1 MNASPLILLLGSNQ
15 GNSHAVLRKAI
26 TLLELRIGKIETASS
41 VYSTKAWGETDQ
53 PDFLNQVVIIP
64 YTGTA
69 IQALEIVLS
78 IEHEMGRVRAK
89 KWGSRIIDIDLLY
102 FGDQIHHTSKLTL
115 PHPVLHL
122 RRFTLVPLVEILPDF
137 IHPVINKTQQQLLDT
152 CADKLEVLKLV

>member
-15 GNSHAVLRKAI
+15 GNSHELLRKAI
-26 TLLELRIGKIETASS
+26 NLLELRIGKIETASS
-41 VYSTKAWGETDQ
+41 VYSTKAWGEINQ
-53 PDFLNQVVIIP
+53 PDFLNQVVVIP

-137 IHPVINKTQQQLLDT
+137 IHPVINKTQQQLLDA

>member
-1 MNASPLILLLGSNQ
+1 LLLGSNQ
-15 GNSHAVLRKAI
+15 GNSHELLRKAI
-26 TLLELRIGKIETASS
+26 SLLELRIGKIETASS
-41 VYSTKAWGETDQ
+41 VYSTKAWGKTDQ

-78 IEHEMGRVRAK
+78 IEHEMGRVRSK

-102 FGDQIHHTSKLTL
+102 FDDQIHHTSKLTL